1 MNKHT
6 LRHMNSGSE
15 MSIIVYQYIF
25 HVFFHQKYGLLLNKS
40 WTEPI
45 MHGLMTNVSD
55 FFRILGLFY
64 MYQIWTGPVKAELR
78 NK

>member
-6 LRHMNSGSE
+6 LSHMNSGST

-25 HVFFHQKYGLLLNKS
+25 HNFFHPKYCILFNKS
-40 WTEPI
+40 WTKPI

-55 FFRILGLFY
+55 FFKILGLFY
-64 MYQIWTGPVKAELR
+64 LYVPNMDWTS
-78 NK
+78 

>member
-6 LRHMNSGSE
+6 LTHMNSGSE
-15 MSIIVYQYIF
+15 MSIIVYQY
-25 HVFFHQKYGLLLNKS
+25 FFFQWKYCLLLNKS

-45 MHGLMTNVSD
+45 MHDLMTSVSD

-64 MYQIWTGPVKAELR
+64 RDQIRTGTVKGELR